1 MTREEFAD
9 WREYGTEQFAR
20 AWAQRGIPEEVARE
34 RSRRDNEVL
43 LPQGPDTGD
52 MRFSVVEHEGRP
64 VGTLWLALR
73 AQDAYIYD
81 VEVYAAHRGRGHG
94 RTLMLVAE
102 AQTIASGR
110 QLLGLNVFADNTP
123 AERLYESLGYE
134 TTRYNFYK
142 PLL

>member
-1 MTREEFAD
+1 
-9 WREYGTEQFAR
+9 
-20 AWAQRGIPEEVARE
+20 
-34 RSRRDNEVL
+34 
-43 LPQGPDTGD
+43 
-52 MRFSVVEHEGRP
+52 
-64 VGTLWLALR
+64 
-73 AQDAYIYD
+73 
-81 VEVYAAHRGRGHG
+81 
-94 RTLMLVAE
+94 MLVAE